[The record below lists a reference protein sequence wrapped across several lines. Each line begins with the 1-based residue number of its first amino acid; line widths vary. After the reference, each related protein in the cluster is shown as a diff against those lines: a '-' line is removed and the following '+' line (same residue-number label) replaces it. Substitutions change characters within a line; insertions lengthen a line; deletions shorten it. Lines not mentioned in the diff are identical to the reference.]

1 MCPMPQTRLLVL
13 GFDSMD
19 VELVRRWAA
28 GGYLPTFRRLFDSAA
43 WTHYVDLSEHLTG
56 TIWASINGGL
66 DALHHD
72 FYFNRRFCG
81 GSYRL
86 RVARADDLPDEPFW
100 KWFALSGRR
109 IILADVPFSVP
120 KPEYGGKQFSGWG
133 LHDVPLRRSSVPSGL
148 LRGLSDRF
156 GAHPVPYCH
165 NYSVET
171 DSLLKFRS
179 GLLTGI
185 ERRTA
190 ILKSLMRE
198 ADWDLFYGVYS
209 EPHCAGHLM
218 WHLEDD
224 THPRH
229 SPEQLATA
237 GHALRDVYVAIDRAL
252 GELLACADADTT
264 CAVFFSHGM
273 GPNHNADHLFPRL
286 VGRFNRWWEGK
297 SPDPMDSNQ
306 CGGWFDSAW
315 RNSIGRVPAE
325 WRMRAKRWL
334 PMPLR
339 AWIGTMREGNPRQW
353 SRMPAFS
360 LPFDVISSLR
370 VNLVGRE
377 PRGRIPPGEE
387 YRRYLDAFTEE
398 LLRLTNAETGEP
410 VVERIFRADRLAD
423 PLTMGSGPDLLV
435 WWSKSSPIRAIRSAT
450 LGTLSGAFTYVH
462 SGEHITRGMLLIS
475 DRRARRG
482 HHAIAGMRGVDI
494 PATLCDLA
502 GVQPGII
509 LDGTS
514 RRRDLLAE

>member
-1 MCPMPQTRLLVL
+1 
-13 GFDSMD
+13 MD

-28 GGYLPTFRRLFDSAA
+28 AGYLPTFRRLFDSAA
-43 WTHYVDLSEHLTG
+43 WTHYVDPSEHLTG
-56 TIWASINGGL
+56 TIWTSINTGL
-66 DALHHD
+66 DALRHD
-72 FYFNRRFCG
+72 FQFFMRFCAD
-81 GSYRL
+81 SYRL
-86 RVARADDLPDEPFW
+86 RLARADDIRGDWFW

-165 NYSVET
+165 NYSMET

-198 ADWDLFYGVYS
+198 ADWGLFYGVYS

-218 WHLEDD
+218 WHLEDEM
-224 THPRH
+224 HPGHNR
-229 SPEQLATA
+229 EQLATV
-237 GHALRDVYVAIDRAL
+237 GHALREVYMAMDRGL
-252 GELLACADADTT
+252 GELLDSAGTDTT

-273 GPNHNADHLFPRL
+273 GPNYHAEHLFQRFVDRFNYRWKGKGPD
-286 VGRFNRWWEGK
+286 VGRR
-297 SPDPMDSNQ
+297 DDSR
-306 CGGWFDSAW
+306 GWFDSVW
-315 RNSIGRVPAE
+315 RGSVGRMPEE
-325 WRMRAKRWL
+325 WRMRAKRRI
-334 PMPLR
+334 PVPLR
-339 AWIGTMREGNPRQW
+339 AWIGTVREQKRRHW

-360 LPFDVISSLR
+360 VPFDVISSLR
-370 VNLVGRE
+370 VNLAGRE
-377 PRGRIPPGEE
+377 PRGRIRPGEE
-387 YRRYLDAFTEE
+387 YRRYLDAFAEE
-398 LLRLTNAETGEP
+398 LSRLTNADTGEP
-410 VVERIFRADRLAD
+410 VVERVFRADHLTD
-423 PLTMGSGPDLLV
+423 PLTMDSGQDLLV
-435 WWSKSSPIRAIRSAT
+435 WWSKSNPIRAIRSAT
-450 LGTLSGAFTYVH
+450 LGTLSGAFTDGR
-462 SGEHITRGMLLIS
+462 SGEHVTRGMLLIS

-502 GVQPGII
+502 GIQPGIT